1 MNDVSSADGNPPDPP
16 LSAACLD
23 RLVDGEVSGEEYRE
37 ILRALERH
45 PDQWRR
51 CAHAFLQA
59 QAWQRDFGQ
68 YLAPNESSFLETVAT
83 TDLALSRGPA
93 ARPNAAEPDDIE
105 ADDNEPVDSATG
117 VRVPAKSWSSKR
129 WSDWAA
135 PVVSLASIGLAF
147 LGGWSLSNRP
157 LDTGVGTGT
166 GPTLTRATDRRYV
179 PSGHVR
185 LAVDDGN
192 SSVAVPYF
200 HPGEYPTVQTA
211 GEGQQETIESWLED
225 RPADRLRAVM
235 PGKLDERHDVLLPI
249 EMISIPGKTDFQ

>member
-1 MNDVSSADGNPPDPP
+1 MNDASATNGNPLDSH
-16 LSAACLD
+16 LSDARLD
-23 RLVDGEVSGEEYRE
+23 RLVDGEVSAEEYRE
-37 ILRALERH
+37 ILAALERH

-68 YLAPNESSFLETVAT
+68 YLAPDATSLLESEPS
-83 TDLALSRGPA
+83 TDAAIDGDLHVTPELDEMAGSVLTRGVP
-93 ARPNAAEPDDIE
+93 
-105 ADDNEPVDSATG
+105 G
-117 VRVPAKSWSSKR
+117 VRASEKSRWSNR

-147 LGGWSLSNRP
+147 FGGWSLSNRQV
-157 LDTGVGTGT
+157 DSGVDSGA
-166 GPTLTRATDRRYV
+166 GPTLTRATDRRFV

-200 HPGEYPTVQTA
+200 HPGQYPTVQTT
-211 GEGQQETIESWLED
+211 GDGQQETIESWLED
-225 RPADRLRAVM
+225 RPADRLRAVI